1 MSSALRAKIEVVL
14 ETLNNTESEYSS
26 YEELEEKV
34 RVSEDLSELEKFKVV
49 LGIVCKHCINTKDKN
64 WVAKLYGGGSDI
76 SFIAEMIIAY
86 YNQNCHTYSSS
97 PFFTFAEEQILKK
110 VIGYVGYDSGASGIF
125 LPGGSYCTL
134 IAMICARHTRYPNSK
149 KEGIR
154 EAMQVVTS
162 TNSHYS
168 IPKSCIMMGMGTD
181 SVIEIDFNTTTTAE
195 FEEIVLSNN
204 VIMLNST
211 FGTTSEGFME
221 NIDKFSQVMKQ
232 HGIWH
237 HIDACVGGIALF
249 SDKYRY
255 LTDSFKHADSITI
268 DAHKCLNLNQQC
280 SMLLVRHGQVL
291 SDSSRTHAPYL
302 FHQDA
307 EYDIANRS
315 FQCGRR
321 ADGFKL
327 WLCDQLDDLNAQATL
342 MYDRNIEM
350 KQIIAQDDRFIQV
363 LGDSMTHTCFQLNTD
378 KPVDI
383 HRIVAHMRK
392 ENMFLEYHSDYFRLV
407 LVNKEIVAEDFLKIL
422 ERVIEVQAEFCS

>member
-1 MSSALRAKIEVVL
+1 MDRYVI
-14 ETLNNTESEYSS
+14 T
-26 YEELEEKV
+26 
-34 RVSEDLSELEKFKVV
+34 LSEIILSLQPGFQCFISWFV
-49 LGIVCKHCINTKDKN
+49 LKRHYYSEQNFE
-64 WVAKLYGGGSDI
+64 L
-76 SFIAEMIIAY
+76 SF
-86 YNQNCHTYSSS
+86 
-97 PFFTFAEEQILKK
+97 
-110 VIGYVGYDSGASGIF
+110 
-125 LPGGSYCTL
+125 
-134 IAMICARHTRYPNSK
+134 
-149 KEGIR
+149 
-154 EAMQVVTS
+154 
-162 TNSHYS
+162 
-168 IPKSCIMMGMGTD
+168 
-181 SVIEIDFNTTTTAE
+181 
-195 FEEIVLSNN
+195 
-204 VIMLNST
+204 
-211 FGTTSEGFME
+211 
-221 NIDKFSQVMKQ
+221 FS
-232 HGIWH
+232 
-237 HIDACVGGIALF
+237 
-249 SDKYRY
+249 
-255 LTDSFKHADSITI
+255 
-268 DAHKCLNLNQQC
+268 
-280 SMLLVRHGQVL
+280 QVL